1 MPGDWRSS
9 AAYRIAGANALA
21 FAIGT
26 ALLGVIVYGAMHVA
40 FTRQIDGMIEDEARA
55 LVGEYHSD
63 EPDELARAIAQ
74 REASRERERL
84 LYAVFAPDGR
94 RVLGS
99 LQTKRPPLGFH
110 DLTFVDPSEG
120 RDRGRGLAIDLSPDQ
135 RLLVAADRE
144 RIERIDRTILTVF
157 GFGFLGVCALGLIG
171 ALVLGAYLRARLRAL
186 SDGATAIVGG
196 DIRARM
202 PVGGRRDEF
211 DQLAVALNL
220 MLERIEGLLDNLR
233 NVTSGVAHELRPPL
247 SRLRN
252 QLETGGSEIDPSNTA
267 AVGVIEDAIHG
278 VDEVLALFA
287 AILRIAEIEAGETS
301 RRFAPIDMSRLAT
314 ELAESYAPAVRD
326 AGRNLIWA
334 IDPDITVNG
343 DRELDAQAGANFLE
357 NAQIHTPPA
366 TLIRLTLVAA
376 GPFACLRVSDN
387 GPGVAKA
394 DRGRIVE
401 RFRRLDVSRDKP
413 GHGLGLNLVNA
424 VARLHGGRLVFDDCA
439 LGLSATL
446 ELPLMPSSTGVDHDR
461 STRSGT

>member
-9 AAYRIAGANALA
+9 AAYRIAGVNALV
-21 FAIGT
+21 FAVGT
-26 ALLGVIVYGAMHVA
+26 ALLGLIVYGAMHVA
-40 FTRQIDGMIEDEARA
+40 FTRQLDVMIEDEASA
-55 LVGEYHSD
+55 LVGESRGD
-63 EPDELARAIAQ
+63 DRDQLARAIAQ
-74 REASRERERL
+74 REASQARERL
-84 LYAVFAPDGR
+84 QYAVFAPDGR

-99 LQTKRPPLGFH
+99 LRAKRPPLGFH
-110 DLTFVDPSEG
+110 DLTFVDPADG
-120 RDRGRGLAIDLSPDQ
+120 QDMGRGLAIDLSPER

-171 ALVLGAYLRARLRAL
+171 AFVLGAYLRARLYAI
-186 SDGATAIVGG
+186 SVGATAIVGG

-211 DQLAVALNL
+211 DQLAVALNS

-233 NVTSGVAHELRPPL
+233 NVTSGVAHELRSPL

-252 QLETGGSEIDPSNTA
+252 QLETGGREINPLDTA
-267 AVGVIEDAIHG
+267 AVGVIENAIHG

-287 AILRIAEIEAGETS
+287 AILRIAEIEAGESS
-301 RRFAPIDMSRLAT
+301 RRFAPVDMTRLAT
-314 ELAESYAPAVRD
+314 DLAESYSPAIHD
-326 AGRNLIWA
+326 GGRKLIWS
-334 IDPDITVNG
+334 IDLGIMVNG
-343 DRELDAQAGANFLE
+343 DRELVAQAGANLLE

-366 TLIRLTLVAA
+366 TLIRLTLVAV

-394 DRGRIVE
+394 DRSRIVE
-401 RFRRLDVSRDKP
+401 RFRRLDVSRGRA

-424 VARLHGGRLVFDDCA
+424 VARLHGGRLIFDDCEP
-439 LGLSATL
+439 GLSATI
-446 ELPLMPSSTGVDHDR
+446 ELPLMPSSTGVDHE
-461 STRSGT
+461 